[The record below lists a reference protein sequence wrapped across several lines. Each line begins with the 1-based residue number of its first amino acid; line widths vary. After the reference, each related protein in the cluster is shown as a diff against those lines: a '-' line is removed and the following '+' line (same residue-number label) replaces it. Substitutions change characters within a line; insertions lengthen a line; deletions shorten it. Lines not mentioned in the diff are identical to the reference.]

1 MAASAALP
9 GLFFCFAACVLL
21 IFVSVSPPTW
31 ESVYFLNAGTG
42 AGRIR
47 FGVFGYTGSDTTV
60 GYEFPPALRGYKSVA
75 LLHPFPHV
83 LMREIF
89 SDGRLSSGTIHN
101 LTFTLILH
109 PIGRSLS
116 P

>member
-47 FGVFGYTGSDTTV
+47 FGVFGYTGTDTSV
-60 GYEFPPALRGYKSVA
+60 GYEFPPAFRGYKSVP
-75 LLHPFPHV
+75 LLFFFHCRYTKVPTCTDARDLQRWKAFV
-83 LMREIF
+83 
-89 SDGRLSSGTIHN
+89 
-101 LTFTLILH
+101 
-109 PIGRSLS
+109 
-116 P
+116 

>member
-1 MAASAALP
+1 MAAGAALP

-47 FGVFGYTGSDTTV
+47 FGVFGYTGSGTSV
-60 GYEFPPALRGYKSVA
+60 GYEFPAAYSGYKSV
-75 LLHPFPHV
+75 L
-83 LMREIF
+83 F
-89 SDGRLSSGTIHN
+89 SRFLPLEHEGSDTKH
-101 LTFTLILH
+101 FQ
-109 PIGRSLS
+109 
-116 P
+116 